1 MRKYLVILT
10 SELSKVDF
18 NQILER
24 NISELGFSIDGSKT
38 FIRWQS
44 ETDPTFLVDLSY
56 TEGPYNNLEMITILS
71 GPEWFTEST

>member
-1 MRKYLVILT
+1 MRKYLIILT

-24 NISELGFSIDGSKT
+24 SISELGFSIDGTKT

-44 ETDPTFLVDLSY
+44 DTDPTFLIDLSY
-56 TEGPYNNLEMITILS
+56 MEGPYNNSEMITILS
-71 GPEWFTEST
+71 GPEWFTESV

>member
-71 GPEWFTEST
+71 GPEWFSEST